1 MFRIVCVAAV
11 ALGLMTGC
19 TSKAPQSAP
28 VASDIRKAL
37 DQSGLKDVSVAQ
49 DRDKGVVT
57 LAGHVAN
64 DVDKSRAGQI
74 AATYTS
80 GQVVANEV
88 AVLPAGNAGD
98 AKAIDSDLDKG
109 VDNNLDA
116 ALISGGYRTGIHHAV
131 KNGVVTLTGTVDTE
145 NQRAQIESLAK
156 GVPNV
161 LQVVNEVQT
170 RHQKATS
177 TK

>member
-1 MFRIVCVAAV
+1 MDF
-11 ALGLMTGC
+11 
-19 TSKAPQSAP
+19 
-28 VASDIRKAL
+28 
-37 DQSGLKDVSVAQ
+37 
-49 DRDKGVVT
+49 KGVVT